1 MGTET
6 IGEEAGGRAWGAM
19 LVGWIIENWVGC
31 EGLWGLWTRLP
42 IGCLRLNHGHKD
54 VLGVGELIL
63 VEDIVLR
70 LGSVEPGWS
79 IGGLDKDSA
88 PGVDGDLRLG
98 QAIVQIVITWH
109 NQLIFQIRILNSIK
123 VHVLI
128 IGVLCRL
135 EVQNFNIFNLVA

>member
-1 MGTET
+1 
-6 IGEEAGGRAWGAM
+6 
-19 LVGWIIENWVGC
+19 
-31 EGLWGLWTRLP
+31 
-42 IGCLRLNHGHKD
+42 
-54 VLGVGELIL
+54 
-63 VEDIVLR
+63 
-70 LGSVEPGWS
+70 
-79 IGGLDKDSA
+79 
-88 PGVDGDLRLG
+88 LRLG